1 MVIQNA
7 LILDEDF
14 NIVKNRVIHI
24 KNGRFE
30 KICGEGDLKI
40 DSSDEYVI
48 NADGMLAMPGFY
60 NAHTHLAMSIMRGLG
75 EDLPLEEWLF
85 KKIFPFEA
93 KLNSNIVYNATLLA
107 AAEAVAAGI
116 VSSTDMYFYC
126 DSIAKGILDSGMKAN
141 ISIGFDGSLAGEFSK
156 LKKVQD
162 LKKLIE
168 DFHRINDD
176 EILIDTSIHA
186 EYTSEPALCKALAK
200 FTNEKKLRTHIHV
213 SETEKEQNECIERH
227 GVTPVKY
234 FEECG
239 LLDVPATLAHCVWVS
254 DEDLDIIKYSN
265 ATVVTNPVSNLKLA
279 SGICDTKK
287 IVDRGIN
294 LAIGTDGAA
303 SNNSLNYNE
312 EIKLAG
318 LLSKNLKGAEHG
330 ITLKELLFAATRGG
344 ALSQGRED
352 AGFIKKGYRADMIL
366 VDIRMPNMY
375 PHNDLLS
382 NIVYSMSPQN
392 IKFTV
397 TDGHIAYKNGEFMY
411 VDFEKVRYEVDKFLE
426 GL

>member
-1 MVIQNA
+1 MVIKNA

-14 NIVKNRVIHI
+14 NIVEESAIHI
-24 KNGRFE
+24 KDGRFH
-30 KICGEGDLKI
+30 KIGKNLDLNTEGED
-40 DSSDEYVI
+40 VI

-75 EDLPLEEWLF
+75 EDLPLDEWLF
-85 KKIFPFEA
+85 KKIFPLEA
-93 KLNSNIVYNATLLA
+93 KLNGDIVYNATLLA
-107 AAEAVAAGI
+107 TAEAVSAGI

-126 DSIAKGILDSGMKAN
+126 DSIARGILDSKMKAN
-141 ISIGFDGSLAGEFSK
+141 ISLGFDGDLTGKFSE

-254 DEDLDIIKYSN
+254 DEDLDIIKDHN

-279 SGICDTKK
+279 SGICDTKR
-287 IVDRGIN
+287 IVDKGIN
-294 LAIGTDGAA
+294 LAIGTDGVA

-318 LLSKNLKGAEHG
+318 LLSKNLRGAENG
-330 ITLKELLFAATRGG
+330 ITLRELLFASTRGG
-344 ALSQGRED
+344 ALSQGRDD
-352 AGFIKKGYRADMIL
+352 AGIIKDGYRADMIL
-366 VDIRMPNMY
+366 VDVRMPNMY

-392 IKFTV
+392 IKITII
-397 TDGHIAYKNGEFMY
+397 DGNVVYKDGEFMH
-411 VDFEKVRYEVDKFLE
+411 VDLERVRYEVDEFL
-426 GL
+426 GSL